1 MNNPNLDL
9 RESAW
14 IRDDLN
20 LRFQRLPVQSSCKSF
35 VLATRFLVTH
45 ISPPF
50 ERELENERIGIDE
63 VGYLHN
69 PLKQDKFE
77 ERLE

>member
-20 LRFQRLPVQSSCKSF
+20 LRCQQLPVQSSCTSL

-45 ISPPF
+45 ISPSS
-50 ERELENERIGIDE
+50 ERELENERIGIDA

-69 PLKQDKFE
+69 SLKQDRFE